1 MMGSAFDWLLS
12 AIILLLALAS
22 VAARSR
28 FPAVV
33 LYVSYGI
40 LVGIAWV
47 RLGAV
52 DVALAE
58 AAIGAGLTGVLLLGS
73 VGRVTDTQTISHGLA
88 PALVAAGIA
97 TFLMLAIADI
107 SANPGEGL
115 GALALTQLDR
125 AGAENPVTA
134 VLLSYRGW
142 DTFLETVVLGIAL
155 VAVWA
160 LSAEEAWGG
169 RPSVRQR
176 VRPDGVLA
184 TFGRFL
190 PPLGLVVGV
199 YLVWTGAS
207 APGGAFQ
214 GGTVLAAVWL
224 MAMMAALAEPP
235 RLGGAMLRSALVFG
249 PGMFLLA
256 GMVGF
261 GFGAF
266 LGWPPGFEKPTVL
279 AIEFALT
286 LSILIT
292 LALLVLGAPRRPA

>member
-1 MMGSAFDWLLS
+1 MAAAFDWLL
-12 AIILLLALAS
+12 AGIILLLAVAS
-22 VAARSR
+22 VAARGR
-28 FPAVV
+28 LPAVV
-33 LYVSYGI
+33 LYVSYGV

-58 AAIGAGLTGVLLLGS
+58 AAIGAGLTGVLLLGA
-73 VGRVTDTQTISHGLA
+73 VGCTAERQSL
-88 PALVAAGIA
+88 PLRLVPPLLAAGSSAALMIA
-97 TFLMLAIADI
+97 VADI

-115 GALALTQLDR
+115 GARALAQLDR

-134 VLLSYRGW
+134 VLLSFRGW

-160 LSAEEAWGG
+160 LSADQAWGG

-190 PPLGLVVGV
+190 PPLGLLVGI

-224 MAMMAALAEPP
+224 MALMAALAEPP
-235 RLGGAMLRSALVFG
+235 ASGGLLLRGSLVIGPAL
-249 PGMFLLA
+249 FLLA
-256 GMVGF
+256 GILGF
-261 GFGAF
+261 AFGAF

-279 AIEFALT
+279 VIEFALT
-286 LSILIT
+286 LSIAVT
-292 LALLVLGAPRRPA
+292 LAMLVLGAPRRSA